1 LPNSKH
7 IGAYLSLSNTH
18 KNNSHIERDMA
29 GDMQGVRVV
38 EKYSPVIVMV
48 MSNVAMGS
56 VNALVKKALDVGV
69 NHMVIGAYRMAISA
83 LILVPFAYVLERFD
97 MLIEI
102 GDSENSV
109 F

>member
-1 LPNSKH
+1 
-7 IGAYLSLSNTH
+7 
-18 KNNSHIERDMA
+18 MA